1 MAESAQI
8 IVMQLIKM
16 FIFIVIGVCLYKS
29 KLVTEDG
36 SKSIANMLIFAVVPC
51 VILNSLFVERTP
63 ESVKLVLFSLL
74 AGALALAIC
83 FVISALLFRKN
94 PMEHFGSAFAN
105 AGFMGLPLV
114 TSALGAGNVIC
125 VTGFFLLQS
134 VAMWFYNVLIMR
146 KKDDPIN
153 FKSLFTSPITI
164 SLIVGFIIFFCG
176 IKAPDIIK
184 DCVTTLSACNS
195 PVAMI
200 VLGVYIGKTNFK
212 EIFTTGRLYGLAATR
227 LVLIPIATILVLFLV
242 PAEYINVRVATLI
255 SASAPIAI
263 NTAVYS
269 QKAGFDYT
277 YAVKG
282 VCLSTLLSIITL
294 PLTVLAAG
302 LIWNV

>member
-1 MAESAQI
+1 MIESARI
-8 IVMQLIKM
+8 IIMQLIKM
-16 FIFIVIGVCLYKS
+16 FIFIVIGVCLYKA

-36 SKSIANMLIFAVVPC
+36 SKSIANLLIYAVVPC
-51 VILNSLFVERTP
+51 VILNSLFVDRTP
-63 ESVKLVLFSLL
+63 ESVKIVLFSLM
-74 AGALALAIC
+74 AGALALAVC
-83 FVISALLFRKN
+83 FAISALLFRKN

-114 TSALGAGNVIC
+114 TSVLGAGNVLC

-134 VAMWFYNVLIMR
+134 VAMWVYNVLIMR
-146 KKDDPIN
+146 KKDEKVN
-153 FKSLFTSPITI
+153 VKSLFTSPITI

-176 IKAPDIIK
+176 IRIPNVIR

-195 PVAMI
+195 PVAMV

-212 EIFTTGRLYGLAATR
+212 EIFTTGRLYGLAAVR
-227 LVLIPIATILVLFLV
+227 LVLIPLATILVLFLI
-242 PAEYINVRVATLI
+242 PGEYINVRIATLI

-263 NTAVYS
+263 NTAIYS
-269 QKAGFDYT
+269 QKAGFEYT

-282 VCLSTLLSIITL
+282 VCLSTLLAIITL
-294 PLTVLAAG
+294 PLVVLAAG